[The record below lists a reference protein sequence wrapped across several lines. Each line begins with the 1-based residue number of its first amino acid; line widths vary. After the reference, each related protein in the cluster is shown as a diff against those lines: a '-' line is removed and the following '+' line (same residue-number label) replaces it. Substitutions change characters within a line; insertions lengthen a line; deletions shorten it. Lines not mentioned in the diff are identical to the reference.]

1 MTLKDKYVDW
11 LFKQGCRAKFG
22 LDPIH
27 FTITY
32 NLWTFATWKED
43 DVPYF
48 ENKKGLLDNLDRVWT
63 ELSEQGIRNT
73 TVKPISVNTINGM
86 LPPKIISFKDR
97 LANLLPNLGMTE
109 MGKRSTAQSSTTN
122 THHAIG
128 TGITAAALT
137 DTILETEVGRKV
149 IGDRVVVNQT
159 ERYGTA
165 FTSADITPPKTITE
179 AGVLTLAAGG
189 VLILHVIGAGQLIDT
204 GLIVTVQTNI
214 THVNGTQT

>member
-1 MTLKDKYVDW
+1 MILKDKYVDW
-11 LFKQGCRAKFG
+11 LFKQGVRAKFG

-32 NLWTFATWKED
+32 NLWNFATWRED
-43 DVPYF
+43 DVPYLQ
-48 ENKKGLLDNLDRVWT
+48 NKKGLLDNLDRLWN
-63 ELSEQGIRNT
+63 ELKETDRET
-73 TVKPISVNTINGM
+73 TVRPLSINLINGM
-86 LPPKIISFKDR
+86 LPPKILNYQDR
-97 LANLLPNLGMTE
+97 VANILPNPGMTE
-109 MGKRSTAQSSTTN
+109 MGKRSTAETSTTN

-137 DTILETEVGRKV
+137 DTVLETEVGRKA

-159 ERYGTA
+159 ERYGSA

-179 AGVLTLAAGG
+179 AGVLTLISGG
-189 VLILHVIGAGQLIDT
+189 VLILHVIGAGQLLDT

>member
-1 MTLKDKYVDW
+1 MKLKDKYVEW

-27 FTITY
+27 LTLQSNI
-32 NLWTFATWKED
+32 WTFTTWKED

-48 ENKKGLLDNLDRVWT
+48 ENKKGLLDNLDRVWN
-63 ELSEQGIRNT
+63 EINEADRNT
-73 TVKPISVNTINGM
+73 TVKPVSVSLING
-86 LPPKIISFKDR
+86 LPIPKILNFDDR
-97 LANLLPNLGMTE
+97 VPNILPNEGMKE
-109 MGKRSTAQSSTTN
+109 MGKRSTAESTTTN

-128 TGITAAALT
+128 TGTTAAALG
-137 DTILETEVGRKV
+137 DTTLETEVGRIV

-165 FTSADITPPKTITE
+165 FTSSDITPPKTITE
-179 AGVLTLAAGG
+179 AGILTLAAGG
-189 VLILHVIGAGQLIDT
+189 VLILHVIGAGQLLDT

-214 THVNGTQT
+214 THANGTQT

>member
-27 FTITY
+27 LTLQSNI
-32 NLWTFATWKED
+32 WTFATWKED

-48 ENKKGLLDNLDRVWT
+48 ENKKGLLDNLDRVWK
-63 ELSEQGIRNT
+63 EINESERNT
-73 TVKPISVNTINGM
+73 TIKPVSVCAINGM
-86 LPPKIISFKDR
+86 PIPKILSYQDK
-97 LANLLPNLGMTE
+97 LANILPNVGMTE
-109 MGKRSTAQSSTTN
+109 MGKRSTAESSTTN

-128 TGITAAALT
+128 TGVTAAALG
-137 DTILETEVGRKV
+137 DTTLETEVGRKV

-165 FTSADITPPKTITE
+165 FTSSDVTPPQTITE
-179 AGVLTLAAGG
+179 AGVLTLASGG
-189 VLILHVIGAGQLIDT
+189 VLILHVIGAGQLLDT

-214 THVNGTQT
+214 THANGTQT